1 MAVGKGKWRRYYGL
15 HCVCAIVETRPKEVH
30 RLFIS
35 KKVVPIC
42 EALLTFCENKRIPF
56 KVTNDEELAR
66 VAATDHH
73 EGIVVEALPV
83 ETLSFNDAIRSLKP
97 RKEAFAVFLDG
108 VENPHNLGAAMRT
121 CAFFGVD
128 LLFVA
133 AREMKELSSASCRVA
148 EGAAEDLPVVI
159 VPSATDVFGAC
170 KGAGFSVLAT
180 TPHGG
185 KDLFAVKWPKKS
197 LLVFGAEG
205 PGLTEDAL
213 RAADERIVIS
223 RSTGS
228 RIESLNVSSAVA
240 VCVAAARHGLGAVK
254 GGATR

>member
-1 MAVGKGKWRRYYGL
+1 VFAL
-15 HCVCAIVETRPKEVH
+15 VETRPKEVY
-30 RLFIS
+30 RVFIS
-35 KKVVPIC
+35 RKVLSIC
-42 EALLTFCENKRIPF
+42 ETFLSFCEKKRIPV
-56 KVTNDEELAR
+56 KVTNDEELSR

-97 RKEAFAVFLDG
+97 RKDALVVFLDG

-128 LLFVA
+128 TLIVS
-133 AREMKELSSASCRVA
+133 AREMKELPSASCRVA

-159 VPSATDVFGAC
+159 VPPNTDVFGAC

-180 TPHGG
+180 TPHSG
-185 KDLFAVKWPKKS
+185 KELFAVRWPKKA

-205 PGLTEDAL
+205 PGLTEAAL
-213 RAADERIVIS
+213 RGADERIVIN
-223 RSTGS
+223 RSSGS

-240 VCVAAARHGLGAVK
+240 VCVAAARNGMGSKGAVTK
-254 GGATR
+254 